1 MNIAISDSF
10 PEPDAPG
17 SRIESGMTRLSD
29 RAERLADAERDQ
41 LPLWLPVGL
50 GFGTAAWFALPDRG
64 AWTAFLLL
72 AAALTLAPQALAPG
86 TRWGRALA
94 LFGLAAILGCANIW
108 WKAERVAAPVL
119 AQPRAAEFDASI
131 ESFQRLPARDLVRLV
146 VKPLGDAR
154 LPPRLRVNVDSAK
167 APDSL
172 RSGAIVRL
180 RGYLMP
186 PAPAAVPGAYD
197 FARAAWFQGIGGTG
211 RVTVVRV
218 VAPPAEEGWRARLAD
233 ARQRLADHIRGRL
246 PGAPGGIAAALATGD
261 QGGIPE
267 EDADAMR
274 RSGLAH
280 LLSVSGL
287 HLTAVVGAVMFLTL
301 KLLAL
306 SPILAL
312 RFRLVLVAAAAGAVA
327 GIAYTLLTGAEVP
340 TIRSC
345 IAALLVLLG
354 IALGREALT
363 LRLVAVAALAVLLL
377 WPESLPGASFQ
388 MSFAAITA
396 IVALHE
402 HPRVRALLARREEL
416 WPMKLGR
423 FLLGLVLTGLAVE
436 LALIP
441 IALWHFHQAGLYG
454 ALANILA
461 IPLTTFAIMP
471 LEALALLLDLAGLGG
486 PFWWL
491 AGAALD
497 LLLALAHAAAAA
509 PGAVARLPTL
519 LAAAFAPMVAG
530 GLWLALWRTRWRR
543 LGLVPVAAGAL
554 AAVSTPT
561 PDLLVTGDGRHLAL
575 RTESGELAL
584 LRGRAGDYV
593 RDLMSGSSGLDGELG
608 ELEALPAARC
618 SADFCA
624 ADLRG
629 WSLLASRSDR
639 RVPIEALGKAC
650 AEADIVVSD
659 RRLPAACRPRWLKAD
674 RALLARS
681 GGLAITLGARP
692 RVATVA
698 SGDRHPWV
706 VASESLSHE
715 RRERKIRAAAARR
728 DCCARSTSAFRGRA
742 SPSASPS
749 RRRRRGGGGSRPP
762 GQGPSPSSG

>member
-1 MNIAISDSF
+1 MNPVIPAKAGTSGQEDTVGL
-10 PEPDAPG
+10 PEVPAFA
-17 SRIESGMTRLSD
+17 GMTAVSRRLES
-29 RAERLADAERDQ
+29 LADLERDQ

-50 GFGTAAWFALPDRG
+50 GLGTAAWFALPDAR

-72 AAALTLAPQALAPG
+72 TAASVLAPQALVPG
-86 TRWGRALA
+86 TRWGRAVSI
-94 LFGLAAILGCANIW
+94 FCLAAMLGCANIW
-108 WKAERVAAPVL
+108 WKAERVAEPVL
-119 AQPRAAEFDASI
+119 GQARAAEFDAKI
-131 ESFQRLPARDLVRLV
+131 ESFQRLPARDLVRLIV
-146 VKPLGDAR
+146 EPAAGSG
-154 LPPRLRVNVDSAK
+154 LPRKLRVNIDSAT
-167 APDSL
+167 APAGIEA
-172 RSGAIVRL
+172 GATVRL

-197 FARAAWFQGIGGTG
+197 FARAAWFQSIGGTG
-211 RVTVVRV
+211 RVALVRL
-218 VAPPAEEGWRARLAD
+218 VAPATDRGWRARLAD
-233 ARQRLADHIRGRL
+233 SRQRLADHVRSRL
-246 PGAPGGIAAALATGD
+246 PGGAGGIAAALATGD

-267 EDADAMR
+267 ADAEAMR

-287 HLTAVVGAVMFLTL
+287 HLTAVVGAVMLLTL

-306 SPILAL
+306 SPTLAL
-312 RFRLVLVAAAAGAVA
+312 RFRLVLVAAGAGALA

-363 LRLVAVAALAVLLL
+363 LRLVAVAALVVLLL

-454 ALANILA
+454 ALANIVA
-461 IPLTTFAIMP
+461 IPLTTFVIMP
-471 LEALALLLDLAGLGG
+471 LEALALLLDLAGLGA

-497 LLLALAHAAAAA
+497 LLLALAHAVAAA
-509 PGAVARLPTL
+509 PGAVARLPTMP
-519 LAAAFAPMVAG
+519 AAAFALMLGG

-543 LGLVPVAAGAL
+543 LGLVPAAAGAVAALL
-554 AAVSTPT
+554 APT

-575 RTESGELAL
+575 RTQAGELAL
-584 LRGRAGDYV
+584 LRGRAGEYV
-593 RDLMSGSSGLDGELG
+593 RDLMTQSAGLEGEAG
-608 ELEALPAARC
+608 ELETLRIAEC

-624 ADLRG
+624 AELRG
-629 WSLLASRSDR
+629 WRLLASRSDR
-639 RVPIEALGKAC
+639 LVPVEALLRAC
-650 AEADIVVSD
+650 AEADIIVSD

-674 RALLARS
+674 REMLAKT
-681 GGLAITLGARP
+681 GGLAMTLGETP
-692 RVATVA
+692 RVMTVS
-698 SGDRHPWV
+698 SGDRHPWIM
-706 VASESLSHE
+706 EPLSRFPRE
-715 RRERKIRAAAARR
+715 RR
-728 DCCARSTSAFRGRA
+728 G
-742 SPSASPS
+742 PS
-749 RRRRRGGGGSRPP
+749 RSDGR
-762 GQGPSPSSG
+762 